1 MDRNRRI
8 FNGFMKTVT
17 ILVTRNYYKTASIEV
32 EVDENLKDEELQN
45 YLTESS
51 EIDDEIEDALYESSF
66 QVADTEYLYEDPH
79 NNDGGHL

>member
-1 MDRNRRI
+1 MSK
-8 FNGFMKTVT
+8 KTVT

-51 EIDDEIEDALYESSF
+51 EIDDKIEDTLYESSF

>member
-1 MDRNRRI
+1 
-8 FNGFMKTVT
+8 MKTVT

-51 EIDDEIEDALYESSF
+51 EINDEIENALYESSF
-66 QVADTEYLYEDPH
+66 QAADTEYLYEDPH

>member
-1 MDRNRRI
+1 MSK
-8 FNGFMKTVT
+8 KTVT

-51 EIDDEIEDALYESSF
+51 EIDDEIEDALYAGSL